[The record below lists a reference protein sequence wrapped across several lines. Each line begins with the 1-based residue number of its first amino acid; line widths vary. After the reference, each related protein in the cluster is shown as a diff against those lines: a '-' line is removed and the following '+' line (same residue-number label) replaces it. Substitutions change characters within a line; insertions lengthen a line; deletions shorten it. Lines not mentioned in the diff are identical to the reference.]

1 MSDVTVAP
9 AATPAAS
16 TPAAAPA
23 PAAPANHE
31 VQINQNPTGTP
42 NPVPPQVPPAEDKPR
57 PETRREGI
65 QRAINKHRTEHPVAP
80 PREAKKG
87 DNAPPEDTPDE
98 KFDLKKRPGDQAAK
112 IDQPRDRGRFAPKAT
127 PGGQAQPNAGAQAG
141 QQAARPG
148 TQAAP
153 QPYVPPPGAPAHHHP
168 LPRMSPKAAAA
179 WDKVPDEVRAD
190 AHRMYREVDQAFRK
204 YKGAHDYMQTIAP
217 YVNMAHEQG
226 TSLDRV
232 LANHVAIE
240 DKLRA
245 DPIGAFEVITHNLNL
260 QTPDGQ
266 KLTFRDL
273 AWHALNQTPEQQQ
286 LIAQRNEA
294 QATRMQLEAM
304 RREQQALV
312 NEMRRAQYAQ
322 HFQTTRGAVDQ
333 YAGTRPRFDELG
345 PLIKREIDLGFSL
358 DEAYRRAELLAGPPT
373 AAQTRAPTPAQT
385 RTPDRSIS
393 GAPSGGLNGA
403 NGARGNK
410 PVSRKDALEH
420 AFRHHRSA

>member
-16 TPAAAPA
+16 TGAAAPT
-23 PAAPANHE
+23 PAAPQHQ
-31 VQINQNPTGTP
+31 VPINQNPTGTP
-42 NPVPPQVPPAEDKPR
+42 NPVPQQAPPAEDKPR

-80 PREAKKG
+80 REAKKG
-87 DNAPPEDTPDE
+87 DNNPPEETPDE
-98 KFDLKKRPGDQAAK
+98 KFDLKKRPSDQAARL
-112 IDQPRDRGRFAPKAT
+112 DQPRDRGRFAPKTAPDGV
-127 PGGQAQPNAGAQAG
+127 PGVAAG

-168 LPRMSPKAAAA
+168 LPRMSPRAAAA

-190 AHRMYREVDQAFRK
+190 AHRMYREIDQAFRK
-204 YKGAHDYMQTIAP
+204 YKGAHDVMATIAP
-217 YVNMAHEQG
+217 YEKMAREQG
-226 TSLDRV
+226 TTLARV
-232 LANHVAIE
+232 LENHVGIE
-240 DKLRA
+240 DKLRS
-245 DPIGAFEVITHNLNL
+245 DPIGGLEVIVHNLNL

-273 AWHALNQTPEQQQ
+273 AWHHLNQTPEQQQ
-286 LIAQRNEA
+286 LITQRNEA
-294 QATRMQLEAM
+294 QATRLQLEQM

-312 NEMRRAQYAQ
+312 NEMRRAQYVQ

-345 PLIKREIDLGFSL
+345 PLIHREIQLGFSL
-358 DEAYRRAELLAGPPT
+358 DEAYRRAELLAGSPT
-373 AAQTRAPTPAQT
+373 AAQTRAQTPAQT

-403 NGARGNK
+403 NGARTGK
-410 PVSRKDALEH
+410 PVSRKDALER
-420 AFRHHRSA
+420 AFRHHGSA

>member
-16 TPAAAPA
+16 TPAAAPTPVA
-23 PAAPANHE
+23 PRNE
-31 VQINQNPTGTP
+31 VQINQNPVGTP

-65 QRAINKHRTEHPVAP
+65 QRALNKHRTEHPVAP

-87 DNAPPEDTPDE
+87 DNAPPEDTPDD
-98 KFDLKKRPGDQAAK
+98 FTLKKRPGDQAAK
-112 IDQPRDRGRFAPKAT
+112 IDQPREKGRFAPKTT
-127 PGGQAQPNAGAQAG
+127 PDGQAQPNVGAQAG
-141 QQAARPG
+141 QPTARPG
-148 TQAAP
+148 TSAAP
-153 QPYVPPPGAPAHHHP
+153 QPYRPPPGAPAHHHP
-168 LPRMSPKAAAA
+168 LPRMSPRAAAA

-204 YKGAHDYMQTIAP
+204 YKGAHDLVQTIAP
-217 YVNMAHEQG
+217 YVKMAHEQG
-226 TSLDRV
+226 TSLDKV

-240 DKLRA
+240 DKLRS

-266 KLTFRDL
+266 KLGFRDL
-273 AWHALNQTPEQQQ
+273 CWHALNQTPEQQQ

-294 QATRMQLEAM
+294 QATRLQLEAM

-312 NEMRRAQYAQ
+312 NEMRRAQYVQ

-333 YAGTRPRFDELG
+333 YADQRPRFDELG
-345 PLIKREIDLGFSL
+345 DLIHREIQLGFSL
-358 DEAYRRAELLAGPPT
+358 DEAYRRAELLRPGTT
-373 AAQTRAPTPAQT
+373 AAQTRQTTPAQT

-403 NGARGNK
+403 NGARTGK

-420 AFRHHRSA
+420 AFRHHRSV

>member
-16 TPAAAPA
+16 TPAAAPT
-23 PAAPANHE
+23 PAAPQHE

-42 NPVPPQVPPAEDKPR
+42 NPVPPQAPPAEDKPR
-57 PETRREGI
+57 PVSRQEGL
-65 QRAINKHRTEHPVAP
+65 QRAFDKHRAERPAP

-98 KFDLKKRPGDQAAK
+98 KFDLKKRPSDQAAK
-112 IDQPRDRGRFAPKAT
+112 IDQPRDRGRFAPKAA
-127 PGGQAQPNAGAQAG
+127 PSDMGVSGVAAG
-141 QQAARPG
+141 QPAARPG

-153 QPYVPPPGAPAHHHP
+153 QPYVPPAGSPAHHHP
-168 LPRMSPKAAAA
+168 LPRMSPRAAAA

-190 AHRMYREVDQAFRK
+190 AHRMYREISQAFTK
-204 YKGAHDYMQTIAP
+204 YKGAHDAMQAIAP
-217 YVNMAHEQG
+217 YDQMAREQG
-226 TSLDRV
+226 TTLARV
-232 LANHVAIE
+232 LENHVGIE
-240 DKLRA
+240 AKLRE
-245 DPIGAFEVITHNLNL
+245 DPIGGLEVIVHNLNL

-266 KLTFRDL
+266 KLTLRDL
-273 AWHALNQTPEQQQ
+273 AWHHLNQTPEQQQ
-286 LIAQRNEA
+286 LIQQRNEA
-294 QATRMQLEAM
+294 QAVRLQLEQM
-304 RREQQALV
+304 RREQEALA
-312 NEMRRAQYAQ
+312 NEYRRMQYAQ

-333 YAGTRPRFDELG
+333 YAGQRPRFDELG
-345 PLIKREIDLGFSL
+345 PLIHREVQLGFPL

-373 AAQTRAPTPAQT
+373 AAQTRTQTPAQT

-403 NGARGNK
+403 NGTRTGK

>member
-16 TPAAAPA
+16 TPAAAPTPVA
-23 PAAPANHE
+23 PQNE

-42 NPVPPQVPPAEDKPR
+42 NPVPPQAPPAEEKSR

-87 DNAPPEDTPDE
+87 DNAPPEDTPDD

-112 IDQPRDRGRFAPKAT
+112 IDQPREKGRFAPKTT
-127 PGGQAQPNAGAQAG
+127 PDAGAPGVVAG
-141 QQAARPG
+141 QPAARPG

-153 QPYVPPPGAPAHHHP
+153 QPYVPPAGSPPHHHP
-168 LPRMSPKAAAA
+168 LPRMSPRAAAA
-179 WDKVPDEVRAD
+179 WDKVPEEVRAD
-190 AHRMYREVDQAFRK
+190 AHRMYREIEQAFRK
-204 YKGAHDYMQTIAP
+204 YKGAHDVMQTIAP
-217 YVNMAHEQG
+217 YEKMAREQG
-226 TSLDRV
+226 TTLARV
-232 LANHVAIE
+232 LENHVGIE
-240 DKLRA
+240 DKLRS
-245 DPIGAFEVITHNLNL
+245 DPIGGLEVIVHNLNL

-266 KLTFRDL
+266 KLTFKDL
-273 AWHALNQTPEQQQ
+273 AWHHLNQSPEQQQ
-286 LIAQRNEA
+286 LIQQRNEA
-294 QATRMQLEAM
+294 QATRLQLEQM

-345 PLIKREIDLGFSL
+345 PLIHREIQLGFSL

-373 AAQTRAPTPAQT
+373 AAQTRAQTPAQT

-403 NGARGNK
+403 NGARTGK

-420 AFRHHRSA
+420 AFRHHRSV